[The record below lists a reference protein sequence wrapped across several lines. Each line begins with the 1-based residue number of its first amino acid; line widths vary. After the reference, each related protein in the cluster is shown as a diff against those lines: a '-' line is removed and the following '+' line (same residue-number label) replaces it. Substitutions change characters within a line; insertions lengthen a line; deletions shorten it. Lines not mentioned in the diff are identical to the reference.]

1 MRMLPIYKLPF
12 SRGEPINNSILGFYL
27 TMNFMRPIF
36 LVITLLIGLNTTAQ
50 HPEEIKVKQVVDD
63 FFTGFHAQDSVA
75 IKNTVHPEVVLQT
88 IGMDKNGN
96 KILKSEDFSDFLGS
110 IVSIP
115 DSVNF
120 QERLTNY
127 TIQIDGAMANAWT
140 SYEFWLND
148 EFHHC
153 GVNSF
158 QLFKDT
164 EGWRIIY
171 LIDTRRK
178 EDCP

>member
-1 MRMLPIYKLPF
+1 L
-12 SRGEPINNSILGFYL
+12 GEQSINNSILGFGFKS
-27 TMNFMRPIF
+27 NFMKSVLSIIF
-36 LVITLLIGLNTTAQ
+36 GLISLAISAQ
-50 HPEEIKVKQVVDD
+50 NPEEIKVKQAVDD
-63 FFTGFHAQDSVA
+63 FFTAFHEQDSIA
-75 IKNTVHPEVVLQT
+75 MRNLVHPEVVLQT
-88 IGMDKNGN
+88 IGIDKDG
-96 KILKSEDFSDFLGS
+96 KQTLKMENFNDFIRS
-110 IVSIP
+110 IASIP
-115 DSVNF
+115 DSVKF

-127 TIQIDGAMANAWT
+127 SIQVDGAMANAWS

-164 EGWRIIY
+164 EGWKIIY

-178 EDCP
+178 DDCPE